1 MIFMAGAKKMFILF
15 IPIKT
20 KMNEMVEQCQLS
32 FTQPYNSKYRGFSI
46 KLECKISVVLSVEV
60 LNIGKLPSM
69 WYFKN

>member
-1 MIFMAGAKKMFILF
+1 MAGAKKMFILF

-20 KMNEMVEQCQLS
+20 KMNKMVEQCQLS

-46 KLECKISVVLSVEV
+46 KLKCKISVFLSVEV